1 MAPVIVGL
9 VWATGRWRDCRAK
22 AYPAGNAAVSSPM
35 HRASSTA
42 ARPLGARAL
51 ITNAVVR
58 DAVRPRGRGSSSPQM
73 MPRQQNDRKIVA
85 NSAACRTHLIPACP
99 PAGNLP
105 RPDRRIEL
113 AKRDLRRREIVRQVS
128 RAERRTP
135 VPEARRTLSHHP
147 SAGGSQHRP
156 RPDAVN
162 GSGTRFRR
170 RRTSGPYPSSTLAAP
185 AGSAGTTTDP
195 PSPSQHISVAVSS
208 WLSPAIRTGS
218 RSSAGLLRH
227 RGDVIAGG

>member
-73 MPRQQNDRKIVA
+73 MPRQRNDRKIVA

-170 RRTSGPYPSSTLAAP
+170 RRTSGPYPSSTWPLLP
-185 AGSAGTTTDP
+185 ARLEPQLT
-195 PSPSQHISVAVSS
+195 
-208 WLSPAIRTGS
+208 
-218 RSSAGLLRH
+218 LLRH
-227 RGDVIAGG
+227 LSTSRWRCLPGCPRPFAPVVAHPPVYYATAVT